1 MKKFVII
8 ITLIISTLSLSAQSG
23 REKGFV
29 FRPEVGAG
37 AFSIGN
43 YENVYEINTFGKYS
57 FSSSYSN
64 NNVYLK
70 NEGAG
75 GLNYSLLANYGYQF
89 NPYIFIGG
97 GAGFYGNN
105 GGVSAALYVNP
116 RIYFGDRHFSFYLD
130 LKGGYALNLFGTQ
143 VDKESYYIKKH
154 LLDPTIYYYDED
166 GFHETLEYD
175 KFVTVK
181 SGVYRVK
188 GFFTS
193 FAFGFE
199 INRSSYSFCLDLYN
213 TNLKTTVENHYW
225 EFSDN
230 ESHSDNPT
238 IYNTKTETYDDANK
252 LGFTLAFR
260 YGYSIF

>member
-1 MKKFVII
+1 MKKFVIFI
-8 ITLIISTLSLSAQSG
+8 ALTISALGLLAQSG
-23 REKGFV
+23 REKGYV
-29 FRPEVGAG
+29 FRPEVGIG
-37 AFSIGN
+37 AFGFGT
-43 YENVYEINTFGKYS
+43 YENICEINTFGKYS
-57 FSSSYSN
+57 WNSSFSN

-70 NEGAG
+70 NKGDS
-75 GLNYSLLANYGYQF
+75 GLNYSLLANYGYQC
-89 NPYIFIGG
+89 NPFIYLGG

-105 GGVSAALYVNP
+105 GGVSEALYVNP
-116 RIYFGDRHFSFYLD
+116 RLYLGNRRFSFFFD

-143 VDKESYYIKKH
+143 ADKDSYYIKKH
-154 LLDPTIYYYDED
+154 VVDPTIYYYDET

-181 SGVYRVK
+181 SGVYRVQ

-199 INRSSYSFCLDLYN
+199 VNRSSYSFCLDLYN
-213 TNLKTTVENHYW
+213 TNMKTTVENHYW
-225 EFSDN
+225 EFSGDGY
-230 ESHSDNPT
+230 HSGNPT
-238 IYNTKTETYDDANK
+238 VYNTKTETYDDANK